1 VPLGLNLCPAG
12 FHESGG
18 LFGSSDSSYGKAPRP
33 HGGHV
38 IVRCN
43 GPVLWSS
50 KAFKTSIPTSTAEAE
65 TSQASRATKDLIYVK
80 ALGKAAKRPAMGP
93 GVLLIDNAA
102 TRDHV
107 LKEGPSHRTRHF
119 ERATMLVKWAVLKLV
134 LKLYLVETA
143 SMIADIFT
151 KAVDKDTFLK
161 MRNNMLNLS
170 ADETVG
176 ATYARAARAAE
187 SLRKML
193 GRLGGV

>member
-1 VPLGLNLCPAG
+1 M
-12 FHESGG
+12 
-18 LFGSSDSSYGKAPRP
+18 RT
-33 HGGHV
+33 
-38 IVRCN
+38 N
-43 GPVLWSS
+43 GPILWSS

-65 TSQASRATKDLIYVK
+65 TAQASRATKDLVYVK
-80 ALGKAAKRPAMGP
+80 ALGKGVRRPALGP

-119 ERATMLVKWAVLKLV
+119 ERATMLVKWAVLKFI
-134 LKLYLVETA
+134 LKLYLVPTA

-170 ADETVG
+170 ADESIG
-176 ATYARAARAAE
+176 ATYARAARLMN
-187 SLRKML
+187 SLRATL